1 MLLSLSLTSFKIVN
15 SSDVCVQTLLS
26 GLKDLA
32 SSGEEFDILQPFQR
46 FAMDSVGETSFG
58 LELGVQKSKKVP
70 LVLEQLEEYSLRNLN
85 TTKELIAS
93 MWR

>member
-1 MLLSLSLTSFKIVN
+1 MKIAN
-15 SSDVCVQTLLS
+15 SSDVCIQMLLS
-26 GLKDLA
+26 ELEDLA
-32 SSGEEFDILQPFQR
+32 NSGEEFDILQPLRR
-46 FAMDSVGETSFG
+46 FAMDSVGKTSFG